1 MSQFIDKLK
10 QASGGGAPMG
20 FRAAA
25 AKTAR
30 PKMVLVAV
38 VAGADT
44 AHLADIAAG
53 ADAGLL
59 VMAKSAAGALK
70 QAVKAV
76 PGIPWGGWLKE
87 SGGGKVVEEGADFV
101 VFNAASRLLAGDKT
115 GKVLEVEPTLE
126 PSLLKSADDLP
137 VDAVLIAAE
146 NGPLTWRDLML
157 VQRGANILSKPL
169 LVLVSQDVT
178 AAELGALNDA
188 GVRGVVVRAAVEGK
202 IAEIAKML
210 AELPPPSAVKRAK
223 AGPLL
228 PRISGETAAAAEEE
242 EEEE

>member
-20 FRAAA
+20 FRTAA

-30 PKMVLVAV
+30 PRMVLVAV
-38 VAGADT
+38 VAGADA
-44 AHLADIAAG
+44 AHLADIATG

-70 QAVKAV
+70 QAANAV

-87 SGGGKVVEEGADFV
+87 SDGGKAVGADFA
-101 VFNAASRLLAGDKT
+101 VFSAASRLLAEDKT

-188 GVRGVVVRAAVEGK
+188 GVRGVVVRTAAEGK

-228 PRISGETAAAAEEE
+228 PRIGGETAAAAEEE
-242 EEEE
+242 EEE